1 MSRRVDSQRSILR
14 RRAPVAFALLAAS
27 AVTAATCSARAEGTP
42 DRPTG
47 ERGGPHVAAVAGVG
61 FPRPFAVEGLFG
73 VDRTLAIGLEYSFLP
88 VTSINGIDTSFAAL
102 AGDARF
108 FPFHNSF
115 FVGVRGG
122 HQHLGAAATVT
133 VAPYGS
139 FAGSIDVDTWFINP
153 RAGFFWMWK
162 SGLAIGM
169 DFGVQIP
176 LSSDVSSTLPS
187 NVLAD
192 RRVTSITSTFA
203 TDVIP
208 TFDLLRI
215 GMAF

>member
-14 RRAPVAFALLAAS
+14 RRAPVALALLVAS
-27 AVTAATCSARAEGTP
+27 VVMGVTCSTRAEGTP
-42 DRPTG
+42 DRPTSG
-47 ERGGPHVAAVAGVG
+47 ERGGPRVAAVAGVG
-61 FPRPFAVEGLFG
+61 FPRPFAIEGLFG
-73 VDRTLAIGLEYSFLP
+73 MDRTLAVGIEYSFLP

-102 AGDARF
+102 AGDAR
-108 FPFHNSF
+108 
-115 FVGVRGG
+115 
-122 HQHLGAAATVT
+122 
-133 VAPYGS
+133 Y
-139 FAGSIDVDTWFINP
+139 NP

-187 NVLAD
+187 NVVAD